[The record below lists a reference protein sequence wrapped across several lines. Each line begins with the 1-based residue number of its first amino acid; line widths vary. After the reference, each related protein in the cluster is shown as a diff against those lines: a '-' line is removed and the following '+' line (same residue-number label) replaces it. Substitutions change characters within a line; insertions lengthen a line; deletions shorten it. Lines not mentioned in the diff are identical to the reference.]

1 MHTLYMHGTPDAMT
15 AKRENI
21 IPGTLNVLILK
32 ALSWGPLHGYA
43 ISKWIRQTTEEELR
57 VEEGVLYPA
66 LHRLERDRLL
76 ESEWGIND
84 TGRRAKFYSLTDRGR
99 RMLDAEVARWK
110 RSSEAVSRVVNAR
123 EA

>member
-1 MHTLYMHGTPDAMT
+1 MSETRDNL
-15 AKRENI
+15 

-43 ISKWIRQTTEEELR
+43 ISKWIQRSTDEVLR

-66 LHRLERDRLL
+66 LHRLERDGLL
-76 ESEWGIND
+76 DAEWGVND
-84 TGRRAKFYSLTDRGR
+84 TGRRAKFYSLTPEGKKR
-99 RMLDAEVARWK
+99 LETEVARWK
-110 RSSEAVSRVVNAR
+110 RSSRAVSSVLESA

>member
-1 MHTLYMHGTPDAMT
+1 MSESRSNL
-15 AKRENI
+15 

-43 ISKWIRQTTEEELR
+43 ISKWIQHATDQVLR

-66 LHRLERDRLL
+66 LHRLERDGLL
-76 ESEWGIND
+76 EAEWGVND
-84 TGRRAKFYSLTDRGR
+84 TGRRARFYSLTPAGKKH
-99 RMLDAEVARWK
+99 LKAEVARWK
-110 RSSEAVSRVVNAR
+110 RSSAAVSGLLDAA